1 MKKNPYTLIT
11 SFVLVVIFLL
21 LLFTY
26 QVRQT
31 QVAVV
36 TNFGKFHE
44 TRTDPGLYFRWPWPI
59 QKIYKLENRMQTY
72 EGQFSQLPTKDG
84 KMLLVSVFVGWS
96 IGDPEKF
103 LQRFDQGNK
112 KKAEES
118 LENLVQDA
126 KTTVISG
133 RDFADLI
140 SPDESQLKFD
150 EIEKEILDTVKARA
164 TADYG
169 VEVTVLGIKRIGLP
183 TAVTSQVFTRMIQER
198 QVLISQFRG
207 EGQSRAAE
215 IRAEADRKRQEILAE
230 ANGAARRI
238 EGKADEEAAAA
249 YSVFAQNEELA
260 MLILEVN
267 AFKEVMRGKT
277 TLILGPDTPPL
288 ELLRS
293 GGRTS
298 AGAR

>member
-1 MKKNPYTLIT
+1 MKKNPYPLFTAG
-11 SFVLVVIFLL
+11 VLVVIFLL
-21 LLFTY
+21 LLFTF

-36 TNFGKFHE
+36 TNFGEFSG

-59 QKIYKLENRMQTY
+59 QKVYKLENRMQVFDG
-72 EGQFSQLPTKDG
+72 EFEQLPTKDG
-84 KMLLVSVFVGWS
+84 KMLLVSVFVGWR

-103 LQRFDQGNK
+103 LQRFDQGDK
-112 KKAEES
+112 IKAEKS
-118 LENLVQDA
+118 LETLVDGA

-133 RDFADLI
+133 RDFSDLI

-150 EIEKEILDTVKARA
+150 EMEQEMLDTVKALA
-164 TADYG
+164 SEEYG
-169 VEVTVLGIKRIGLP
+169 IEVSALGIKRIGLP
-183 TAVTSQVFTRMIQER
+183 TSVTSQVFTRMIQER

-215 IRAEADRKRQEILAE
+215 IRAEADRKSQEIIAE
-230 ANGAARRI
+230 ANGQARRI

-260 MLILEVN
+260 LLILEVN
-267 AFKEVMRGKT
+267 AFKDVMKGKT
-277 TLILGPDTPPL
+277 TLILDPNTPPL
-288 ELLRS
+288 GLLRS
-293 GGRTS
+293 N
-298 AGAR
+298 AGTPSEAK

>member
-1 MKKNPYTLIT
+1 MKKNPYTLFT
-11 SFVLVVIFLL
+11 AGVLVVIFLL
-21 LLFTY
+21 LLFTF

-36 TNFGKFHE
+36 TNFGEFSG

-59 QKIYKLENRMQTY
+59 QKVYKLENRMQVFDG
-72 EGQFSQLPTKDG
+72 EFEQLPTKDG
-84 KMLLVSVFVGWS
+84 KMLLVSVFVGWR

-103 LQRFDQGNK
+103 LQRFDQGDK
-112 KKAEES
+112 IKAEKS
-118 LENLVQDA
+118 LETLVDGA

-133 RDFADLI
+133 RDFSDLI

-150 EIEKEILDTVKARA
+150 EMEQEMLDTVKALA
-164 TADYG
+164 SEEYG
-169 VEVTVLGIKRIGLP
+169 IEVSALGIKRIGLP
-183 TAVTSQVFTRMIQER
+183 TSVTSQVFTRMIQER

-215 IRAEADRKRQEILAE
+215 IRAEADRKSQEIIAE
-230 ANGAARRI
+230 ANGQARRI

-260 MLILEVN
+260 LLILEVN
-267 AFKEVMRGKT
+267 AFKDVMKGKT
-277 TLILGPDTPPL
+277 TLILDPNTPPL
-288 ELLRS
+288 GLLRS
-293 GGRTS
+293 N
-298 AGAR
+298 AGTPSEAK

>member
-1 MKKNPYTLIT
+1 MKKNPYTLFT
-11 SFVLVVIFLL
+11 AFLLVVIFLL
-21 LLFTY
+21 LLFTF

-36 TNFGKFHE
+36 TNFGKFHK
-44 TRTDPGLYFRWPWPI
+44 TRTEPGLYFRWPWPV
-59 QKIYKLENRMQTY
+59 QKVYKLENRMQTY
-72 EGQFSQLPTKDG
+72 EGQFAQLPTKDG
-84 KMLLVSVFVGWS
+84 KMLLVSVFVGWR
-96 IGDPEKF
+96 IGDPQKF

-133 RDFADLI
+133 RDFSDLI

-150 EIEKEILDTVKARA
+150 EIEKEILETVKSRA
-164 TADYG
+164 TTDYG

-183 TAVTSQVFTRMIQER
+183 TAVTGQVFTRMIQER

-230 ANGAARRI
+230 ANGQARRI

-249 YSVFAQNEELA
+249 YSVFAENEELA

-267 AFKEVMRGKT
+267 AFKEVMKGKT

-288 ELLRS
+288 DLLRS
-293 GGRTS
+293 G
-298 AGAR
+298 ARKSSEAR

>member
-1 MKKNPYTLIT
+1 MKKNPYTLFT
-11 SFVLVVIFLL
+11 AGVLVVIFLL
-21 LLFTY
+21 LLFTF

-36 TNFGKFHE
+36 TNFGEFSG

-59 QKIYKLENRMQTY
+59 QKVYKLENRMQVFDG
-72 EGQFSQLPTKDG
+72 EFEQLPTKDG
-84 KMLLVSVFVGWS
+84 KMLLVSVFVGWR

-103 LQRFDQGNK
+103 LQRFDQGDK
-112 KKAEES
+112 IKAEKS
-118 LENLVQDA
+118 LETLVDGA

-133 RDFADLI
+133 RDFSDLI

-150 EIEKEILDTVKARA
+150 EMEQEMLDTVKALA
-164 TADYG
+164 SEEYG
-169 VEVTVLGIKRIGLP
+169 IEVSALGIKRIGLP
-183 TAVTSQVFTRMIQER
+183 TSVTSQVFTRMIQER

-215 IRAEADRKRQEILAE
+215 IRAEADRKSQEIIAE
-230 ANGAARRI
+230 ANGQARRI

-260 MLILEVN
+260 LLILEVN
-267 AFKEVMRGKT
+267 AFKDVMKGNT
-277 TLILGPDTPPL
+277 TLILDPNTPPL
-288 ELLRS
+288 GLLRS
-293 GGRTS
+293 N
-298 AGAR
+298 AGTPSEAK

>member
-1 MKKNPYTLIT
+1 MKKNPYTLAT
-11 SFVLVVIFLL
+11 AFVLVVIFLL
-21 LLFTY
+21 LLFTF

-36 TNFGKFHE
+36 TNFGKFAR
-44 TRTDPGLYFRWPWPI
+44 TVTDPGLYFRWPWPV
-59 QKIYKLENRMQTY
+59 QNVYKLENRMQTY
-72 EGQFSQLPTKDG
+72 EGQFAQLPTKDG
-84 KMLLVSVFVGWS
+84 KMLLVSVFVGWR

-150 EIEKEILDTVKARA
+150 EIEKQILDTVKARA

-230 ANGAARRI
+230 ANGQARRI

-267 AFKEVMRGKT
+267 AFKEVMKGKT

-288 ELLRS
+288 DLLRS
-293 GGRTS
+293 GAKTS